1 MEQKRTIVKKM
12 VDDTPQK
19 RTIVKKMTKRDFLNL
34 LYLFENNQGVNGADV
49 DISNVPDL
57 SGCNQRILSEVDKQ
71 SFRLTTQ
78 QKVIFDRY
86 FKAKPCPFTFSDMIS
101 KFGLSYT
108 PSVSHPTTAATSTTA
123 AVTTATVQPNTQNDN
138 NGVVRLVDY
147 LYDPNAPVEVP
158 NFNASLCL
166 NDVVT
171 GKITDKDVCD
181 MIGTKYIRLMSIRP
195 DQFKDLPKD
204 YLQDCDFAGCLMTAK
219 QKAGQLK
226 AYLEM
231 PEPSMEETIDRFI
244 TYLRRNITAPVQTID
259 GIDFA
264 DEIMVAD
271 DRIQFADSDGALGET
286 VYTNKKDMI
295 NDVLYYGLS
304 FNLDL
309 DTAFTILGKQ
319 HSLRSLVKDYYKK
332 YPNGFNTDFF
342 KSAREAYDMG
352 KLEL

>member
-1 MEQKRTIVKKM
+1 MQNRKENDMTNNNNQPKIIDSAEQKK
-12 VDDTPQK
+12 
-19 RTIVKKMTKRDFLNL
+19 TIVKKMTKRDFLNL
-34 LYLFENNQGVNGADV
+34 LYLFENNQGVNGDDV
-49 DISNVPDL
+49 DITNIPDL
-57 SGCNQRILSEVDKQ
+57 SGCNQKILSEVDKQ

-78 QKVIFDRY
+78 QKIVFDRY
-86 FKAKPCPFTFSDMIS
+86 FKAKTCPFTFSDMIS

-108 PSVSHPTTAATSTTA
+108 PSSVSHSVTDTTVAASASVA
-123 AVTTATVQPNTQNDN
+123 A

-147 LYDPNAPVEVP
+147 LYDPTAAVEVP

-181 MIGTKYIRLMSIRP
+181 MIGTKYLRLMSIRP

-259 GIDFA
+259 SIDFA

>member
-1 MEQKRTIVKKM
+1 MAKQERRTVVKKM
-12 VDDTPQK
+12 SNKDL
-19 RTIVKKMTKRDFLNL
+19 LNILWL
-34 LYLFENNQGVNGADV
+34 LENCKSVSDV
-49 DISNVPDL
+49 DLTKLPDL
-57 SGCNQRILSEVDKQ
+57 SNIKQDNLNIISKQ
-71 SFRLTTQ
+71 SFRLTDN
-78 QKVIFDRY
+78 QKQIFDKY
-86 FKAKPCPFTFSDMIS
+86 FYEKPYSYNYKEFLNVMLTSDMS
-101 KFGLSYT
+101 APVTAVATTTTTTTSVNNTTAST
-108 PSVSHPTTAATSTTA
+108 PTSVSTITTPTN
-123 AVTTATVQPNTQNDN
+123 TVHISN
-138 NGVVRLVDY
+138 Y
-147 LYDPNAPVEVP
+147 LYDPSAPVEVP

-166 NDVVT
+166 NDVVE

-181 MIGTKYIRLMSIRP
+181 MFGTKYNRLMSIRP
-195 DQFKDLPKD
+195 DQFKDLPNY
-204 YLQDCDFAGCLMTAK
+204 YLQDLDFAGCLMTAV

-259 GIDFA
+259 GVDFA
-264 DEIMVAD
+264 DDIRIED
-271 DRIQFADSDGALGET
+271 DRIKFADCDGALGET
-286 VYTNKKDMI
+286 VYTNKKDMT

-309 DTAFTILGKQ
+309 DTPFTILGKQ
-319 HSLRSLVKDYYKK
+319 HTLRSIVKDYYKK

>member
-1 MEQKRTIVKKM
+1 MNNTKQQQNNTQQR
-12 VDDTPQK
+12 

-34 LYLFENNQGVNGADV
+34 LYIFENNQDVNGN
-49 DISNVPDL
+49 DIDITNIPDL
-57 SGCNQRILSEVDKQ
+57 SGCNQKILSEVDKQ
-71 SFRLTTQ
+71 SFRLTEQ
-78 QKVIFDRY
+78 QKIAFDRY
-86 FKAKPCPFTFSDMIS
+86 FKTKTCPFTFSDMIS

-108 PSVSHPTTAATSTTA
+108 TSTGVTHNTTPTSTTVSTIA
-123 AVTTATVQPNTQNDN
+123 NTAFGGTIDSSTVGSVHIAN
-138 NGVVRLVDY
+138 Y
-147 LYDPNAPVEVP
+147 LYDPNAPVEVS

-166 NDVVT
+166 NDVVE

-181 MIGTKYIRLMSIRP
+181 MFGTKYNRLMSIRP
-195 DQFKDLPKD
+195 DQFKDLPNY
-204 YLQDCDFAGCLMTAK
+204 YLQDLDFAGCLMTAV

-244 TYLRRNITAPVQTID
+244 AYLRRNITAPVQTID
-259 GIDFA
+259 SVDFV
-264 DEIMVAD
+264 DEIRVED
-271 DRIQFADSDGALGET
+271 DRIKFADCDGVLGET

-304 FNLDL
+304 FNLDP
-309 DTAFTILGKQ
+309 DMPFTILGKQ
-319 HSLRSLVKDYYKK
+319 HTLRSIVRDYYKK